1 MKPRTHFP
9 LKTVWAAACLVLLL
23 QIADPGASLYSQ
35 QSNLVKVR
43 SIAESQH
50 EIVMLLL
57 QKRDFAKAATEA
69 AKIFEMNWPPDQ
81 EPVLLKELLYLA
93 DQFLHRGEAIHGLKL
108 MDGCAKSFRNPS
120 SQISIWKE
128 KGYLY
133 KHMNQMEKALE
144 CFREA
149 RRLENSR

>member
-1 MKPRTHFP
+1 MKPRIHFS
-9 LKTVWAAACLVLLL
+9 LKTIWAVAGLALLL
-23 QIADPGASLYSQ
+23 QNAAPWANLFPQ
-35 QSNLVKVR
+35 RVESNLVKAR

-93 DQFLHRGEAIHGLKL
+93 DQFLHRGEAAHGLKL
-108 MDGCAKSFRNPS
+108 IDTSAKAFKNPS
-120 SQISIWKE
+120 SQVSIWKE
-128 KGYLY
+128 KGYLH

-149 RRLENSR
+149 RRLER